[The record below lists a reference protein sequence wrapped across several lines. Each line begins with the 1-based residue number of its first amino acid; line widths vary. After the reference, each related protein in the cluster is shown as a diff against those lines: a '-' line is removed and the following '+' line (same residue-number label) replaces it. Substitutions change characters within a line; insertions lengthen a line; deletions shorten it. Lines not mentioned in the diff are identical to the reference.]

1 LNFSAA
7 RVLRF
12 TSAVEEKAMYKTV
25 NFNIFEELL
34 EEIVY
39 GKKSTAQMENVA
51 PAKKTTVTKIGE
63 ITVQKIT
70 EQKTAPLNY
79 RNLKINEKAY

>member
-1 LNFSAA
+1 LSFSSA
-7 RVLRF
+7 RVLHFRK
-12 TSAVEEKAMYKTV
+12 AVEGKVMYKTV

-39 GKKSTAQMENVA
+39 GKKSAAQTETVA

-63 ITVQKIT
+63 ITIQKIT
-70 EQKTAPLNY
+70 DRKTEPLVYKNFEMSA
-79 RNLKINEKAY
+79 KKF

>member
-1 LNFSAA
+1 
-7 RVLRF
+7 
-12 TSAVEEKAMYKTV
+12 MYKTV

-34 EEIVY
+34 QEIVY
-39 GKKSTAQMENVA
+39 GKQSAAQTEKAA

-79 RNLKINEKAY
+79 RNLKITEKAY

>member
-1 LNFSAA
+1 
-7 RVLRF
+7 
-12 TSAVEEKAMYKTV
+12 MYKTV
-25 NFNIFEELL
+25 DFNIFEELL

-39 GKKSTAQMENVA
+39 GKKSAARTEKVA

-70 EQKTAPLNY
+70 ERKTEPLVY
-79 RNLKINEKAY
+79 RNLNSRTKAY

>member
-1 LNFSAA
+1 
-7 RVLRF
+7 
-12 TSAVEEKAMYKTV
+12 MYKTV
-25 NFNIFEELL
+25 DFNIFEELL

-39 GKKSTAQMENVA
+39 GKKSAAQTENVA

-70 EQKTAPLNY
+70 ERKTEPLNY
-79 RNLKINEKAY
+79 RNFQSNEKAH